1 MKRKLDIS
9 EKVVWLLGEVGSNNI
24 VIITEISGSLPEEV
38 LREALVLIQKK
49 HPLLNVHIELTKN
62 IPIFV
67 TGAPKIPLRIIELN
81 SPEEWIQET
90 NDEMNLPFS
99 WENGPLVRVVWLRSE
114 KVHVLLITL
123 HHAISDGKS
132 GVYLVRDLLS
142 ITTELLSEDAIKS
155 HVPLPERPP
164 SDEIIPASFSGFKG
178 VLGMLK
184 TGLRQ
189 NLILAKQPQ
198 NFAIE
203 KDVPLQEIRRCVI
216 HRILSEETTRLL
228 TVRCR
233 QEKTSVQGILCA
245 IMMKAAAQKINRQ
258 EVVRLCCLSA
268 INLRY
273 LLTPPIK
280 DDIGF
285 YASLLSTFHQVG
297 VETSSWNLAREVK
310 TNLSNLLEQGEV
322 LSALM
327 LQKNIL
333 SLKCPSPIKMAQQV
347 NQFFRATTGVSN
359 LGRVDISENYG
370 SLVLRKLHFCVS
382 GNAFPQKNIGIAVTT
397 FRGQMVLNFL
407 FSEPHISLHNAEN
420 FVNSAIETLEQAL
433 ELKQNNSSEKWLIRS

>member
-1 MKRKLDIS
+1 MKRKLGIS
-9 EKVVWLLGEVGSNNI
+9 EKVVWLLGQVGSNNI

-49 HPLLNVHIELTKN
+49 HSLLNVHIELTKN

-67 TGAPKIPLRIIELN
+67 TGTQKIPLRIVELN
-81 SPEEWIQET
+81 SPEQWIQET

-99 WENGPLVRVVWLRSE
+99 WEKGPLVRVVWLRSE
-114 KVHVLLITL
+114 KVHILLITL
-123 HHAISDGKS
+123 HHVISDGKS

-142 ITTELLSEDAIKS
+142 ITAELLSRGVIKS
-155 HVPLPERPP
+155 HIPLPERP
-164 SDEIIPASFSGFKG
+164 SIDEIIPASFSGFKG

-189 NLILAKQPQ
+189 NLMLAKQPQ
-198 NFAIE
+198 TFAIE
-203 KDVPLQEIRRCVI
+203 KDVPLQQIRRCVI

-233 QEKTSVQGILCA
+233 QEKTSVHAILCA
-245 IMMKAAAQKINRQ
+245 IMMKASAQKINKQ
-258 EVVRLCCLSA
+258 KIVRLCCLSA
-268 INLRY
+268 INLRH

-280 DDIGF
+280 DEIGF
-285 YASLLSTFHQVG
+285 YASVLSTFHQLG
-297 VETSSWNLAREVK
+297 VETSPWNLAREVK
-310 TNLSNLLEQGEV
+310 TNLSNLLEQGQV
-322 LSALM
+322 LATLM

-333 SLKCPSPIKMAQQV
+333 SFRCPSPIKMAQEV
-347 NQFFRATTGVSN
+347 NQVFRATTGVSN
-359 LGRVDISENYG
+359 LGLIEIPENYG
-370 SLVLRKLHFCVS
+370 SLVIRKLHFCVS

-407 FSEPHISLHNAEN
+407 FSVPHISLNNAEN
-420 FVNSAIETLEQAL
+420 FVNYAIETLEQAL
-433 ELKQNNSSEKWLIRS
+433 ELPKDNYYQITLT